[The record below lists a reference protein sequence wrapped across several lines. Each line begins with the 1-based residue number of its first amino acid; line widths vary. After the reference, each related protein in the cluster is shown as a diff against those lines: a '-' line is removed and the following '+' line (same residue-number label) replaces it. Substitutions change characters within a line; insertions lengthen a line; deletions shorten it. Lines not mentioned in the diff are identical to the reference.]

1 MEYNTTLMKSFKLKT
16 FNTKALTI
24 SALLILS
31 VFLSAII
38 YFSNT
43 LIDNGIDSLLIIVIP
58 VLILSV
64 VLLLKKAFVKTF
76 TVNISSASLSVIH
89 KNKVIYS
96 TLLNEIV
103 MFKYVRKENTD
114 TLLFFA
120 TNNQQATFSIECTDQ
135 RKRFRKIVDTL
146 NSSGNYTVN
155 IQSDEISTLWTD
167 YINKDIVAKEV
178 VIRKKA
184 LQYYRQ
190 VPLHQFSN

>member
-1 MEYNTTLMKSFKLKT
+1 MKSFKLKT
-16 FNTKALTI
+16 FNKRALVI
-24 SALLILS
+24 STLLILT
-31 VFLSAII
+31 VFLSTII

-43 LIDNGIDSLLIIVIP
+43 LIDNGIDSFLIIAIP
-58 VLILSV
+58 VLVLSV

-76 TVNISSASLSVIH
+76 TVTISNTNLVATH
-89 KNKVIYS
+89 KGRVIYS

-103 MFKYVRKENTD
+103 MFKYIRKENID

-120 TNNQQATFSIECTDQ
+120 TNNQQATFSIECVDQ
-135 RKRFRKIVDTL
+135 RKRFRKIVETI
-146 NSSGNYTVN
+146 NYTGNYTAN
-155 IQSDEISTLWTD
+155 IQSDEISTIWTD

-184 LQYYRQ
+184 PQYYRQ